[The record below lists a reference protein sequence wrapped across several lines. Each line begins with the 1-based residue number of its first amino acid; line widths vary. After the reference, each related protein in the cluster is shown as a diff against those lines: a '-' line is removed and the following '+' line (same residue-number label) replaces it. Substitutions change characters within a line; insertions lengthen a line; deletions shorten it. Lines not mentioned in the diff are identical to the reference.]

1 MKCVSVGRND
11 NVASIRDVA
20 KKAKVAACTV
30 SRVLNNS
37 GYVAPE
43 TRRKIEQAMEELKYI
58 PNELARSM
66 FRQKVGIIA
75 MLVPNIL
82 HPFFSTL
89 ASDIEKELYQKGYKL
104 MLCSTG
110 DDVNREREYMET
122 LKSNIVDGVILGVS
136 KLDSKEY
143 KEFNKPL
150 VMLDYVIDPKIPVV
164 TSNHKLGGELAA
176 KKLIDSGCKNVIHIC
191 GEQTKEVLSFQCH
204 TALENKLREQGIAVK
219 AVEIK
224 WNDFDFEGYLNL
236 AKNIL
241 IEDPTIDGIFGADMI
256 ASAFLKA
263 AIQLGK
269 EIPKEFNVVAYD
281 GTYTTNSN
289 ILNLT
294 TVVQQVHLIANKAVE
309 NMVGLIEQ
317 QKAVESYVEVDVF
330 LREGETTC
338 S

>member
-1 MKCVSVGRND
+1 M
-11 NVASIRDVA
+11 ASIRDVA
-20 KKAKVAACTV
+20 KKANVAACTV

-43 TRRKIEQAMEELKYI
+43 TRRKIEQAMEELNYI

-110 DDVNREREYMET
+110 DDVNRERDYMET
-122 LKSNIVDGVILGVS
+122 LKSNIVDGVILGVNN
-136 KLDSKEY
+136 LDLKEY
-143 KEFNKPL
+143 NDFNKPL
-150 VMLDYVIDPKIPVV
+150 IMLDYVVSSKIPVV

-176 KKLIDSGCKNVIHIC
+176 RKFIDSGCKNVVHIC
-191 GEQTKEVLSFQCH
+191 GKQTREVLSYQCH
-204 TALENKLREQGIAVK
+204 IALEKMLHERSVSSKSI
-219 AVEIK
+219 EID

-236 AKNIL
+236 AKEIL
-241 IEDPTIDGIFGADMI
+241 IENPEIDGVFGADM
-256 ASAFLKA
+256 AAAAFLKA

-269 EIPKEFNVVAYD
+269 QIPKEFCVVAYD

-289 ILNLT
+289 ILSIT
-294 TVVQQVHLIANKAVE
+294 TVVQQVNLIANRAVE
-309 NMVGLIEQ
+309 NIIGLIEES
-317 QKAVESYVEVDVF
+317 KLVEPYSEIDVF
-330 LREGETTC
+330 LREGDTTL